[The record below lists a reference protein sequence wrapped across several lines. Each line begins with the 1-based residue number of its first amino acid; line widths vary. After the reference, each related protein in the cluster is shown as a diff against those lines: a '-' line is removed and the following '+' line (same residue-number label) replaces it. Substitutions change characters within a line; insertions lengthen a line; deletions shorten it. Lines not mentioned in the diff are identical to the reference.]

1 MSVTGTPEGGAST
14 EPLVRLVRRA
24 IREWTSQLMD
34 VSGNNTLLCYR
45 DLKAGTLDLGTAEPV
60 ALTDILAGEKV
71 RLSNAFPSDRG
82 GAARRARAIK
92 AKADENFEER
102 GLETL
107 SLAWGMAT
115 WTNTKTTYT
124 PRAPILL
131 CGAELVARGSAAD
144 DFELTLVGEW
154 EINPTL
160 LHVLAANFEVRV
172 EAESLLDLLG
182 SETEPPDGNAIF
194 ERLLKEA
201 EDVDGFGISPNV
213 ALANFSYAKLPMV
226 KDLELAED
234 LLSENALLCAIA
246 GDPASIEELR
256 NRHGDVS
263 PSAPDHTPPAD
274 EFLVVDADSSQS
286 YAINSIVAGKDLV
299 IEGPPGTGKSQTIA
313 NLIATLS
320 ARGKKVLFVAEKRAA
335 IDAVLDRLRDV
346 DLGGLVLD
354 LHDGVGA
361 KRKLAQDLK
370 KALDDASSARAID
383 MTVDQE
389 LLAHRRQALVQRT
402 DALHKKR
409 SPWDISAYDLQ
420 VELIGLP
427 DFVKSEFRLGASA
440 LQGFTA
446 EVYRRTQES
455 LEQFVGIGGI
465 ALTASD
471 SPWLPALE
479 AGTITTPEQA
489 GLVMEAM
496 TNFTQHTLPEA
507 TERIEGALSSVGL
520 TRPETV
526 ADWAR
531 TIELL
536 HRVAGTLASFDSA
549 VFEVDFAG
557 LLAGLTPAT
566 GGAFGRL
573 WHGVFDGTYKQALRE
588 ARAKSSE
595 PKASGGGL
603 FAALGD
609 AQKLLSDW
617 RSACTDGGLPRLPA
631 TFDAA
636 QGTFGQLLAELG
648 HLELALGQSELE
660 ELGPEQLA
668 ARLRVFIADRQ
679 TLNRL
684 PELWRLSKT
693 FEAVGLNRLIAEMQ
707 LRNLTIEQAAGCLSF
722 VWHSSVLDS
731 LNIVDP
737 LLGTFDG
744 PAHSRTVE
752 EFQRADRKHI
762 ATTPAR
768 IKRLVAENVVS
779 TRDRFPQESALVTRE
794 AAKKIKHIP
803 VRTLFKEAPN
813 VLTALK
819 PCWAMSPLVVP
830 QVLPP
835 TQCFDVVI
843 FDEASQVTA
852 ESAVGAL
859 MRAGQA
865 VVAGDPKQLPP
876 TSFFAS
882 GSSQD
887 DEDEELLGE
896 EELDTSAAM
905 TRNYD
910 SILDVMGAL
919 LPPPIGTKRLLWHYR
934 SKDERLIAF
943 SNSQSGLYDWSLTT
957 FPGSGNDEVVTH
969 ELVPFVRGRVGQ
981 EDSVS
986 DEVEAVVRAVAA
998 HARKRPSESLGVITM
1013 SIKHKNRIDESLRRA
1028 RQEDH
1033 VLDAYMDQLFRQNEK
1048 FFVKNLERVQGDER
1062 DAILITTG
1070 YGKNPEGRMLYRFGP
1085 LNQQGG
1091 ERRLNVAVT
1100 RARSRIGLITSFSSA
1115 DMDSS
1120 KLKAL
1125 GAQMLRDYVKY
1136 CESGGTDLG
1145 PRTRP
1150 SIELNP
1156 FERDVLAQLTSAGLD
1171 LECQVGASG
1180 YWIDFAAKH
1189 PTEPGRFVLA
1199 VEADGAMYHSSE
1211 TARDRD
1217 RLRQDHLERL
1227 GWKFHRIWS
1236 SDWFHHR
1243 EREVI
1248 RAVDAFDTALTEP
1261 ETSKNQPAVPPQNLA
1276 EVADMSRGTGRTL
1289 PRPWHPDGRPIDA
1302 YPDFELVRL
1311 FEWINS
1317 DGQLRTAEEIM
1328 ALAIPALGYERS
1340 SAPRRATLMRVIN
1353 AYKQSLGQL

>member
-1 MSVTGTPEGGAST
+1 
-14 EPLVRLVRRA
+14 
-24 IREWTSQLMD
+24 
-34 VSGNNTLLCYR
+34 
-45 DLKAGTLDLGTAEPV
+45 
-60 ALTDILAGEKV
+60 
-71 RLSNAFPSDRG
+71 
-82 GAARRARAIK
+82 
-92 AKADENFEER
+92 
-102 GLETL
+102 
-107 SLAWGMAT
+107 
-115 WTNTKTTYT
+115 
-124 PRAPILL
+124 
-131 CGAELVARGSAAD
+131 
-144 DFELTLVGEW
+144 
-154 EINPTL
+154 
-160 LHVLAANFEVRV
+160 
-172 EAESLLDLLG
+172 
-182 SETEPPDGNAIF
+182 
-194 ERLLKEA
+194 
-201 EDVDGFGISPNV
+201 
-213 ALANFSYAKLPMV
+213 
-226 KDLELAED
+226 
-234 LLSENALLCAIA
+234 
-246 GDPASIEELR
+246 
-256 NRHGDVS
+256 
-263 PSAPDHTPPAD
+263 
-274 EFLVVDADSSQS
+274 
-286 YAINSIVAGKDLV
+286 
-299 IEGPPGTGKSQTIA
+299 
-313 NLIATLS
+313 
-320 ARGKKVLFVAEKRAA
+320 
-335 IDAVLDRLRDV
+335 
-346 DLGGLVLD
+346 
-354 LHDGVGA
+354 
-361 KRKLAQDLK
+361 
-370 KALDDASSARAID
+370 
-383 MTVDQE
+383 
-389 LLAHRRQALVQRT
+389 
-402 DALHKKR
+402 
-409 SPWDISAYDLQ
+409 
-420 VELIGLP
+420 
-427 DFVKSEFRLGASA
+427 
-440 LQGFTA
+440 
-446 EVYRRTQES
+446 
-455 LEQFVGIGGI
+455 
-465 ALTASD
+465 
-471 SPWLPALE
+471 
-479 AGTITTPEQA
+479 
-489 GLVMEAM
+489 MEAM

-507 TERIEGALSSVGL
+507 TERIEGALTSVGL

-536 HRVAGTLASFDSA
+536 HRVAGTLESFDSA
-549 VFEVDFAG
+549 VFEVDIAG

-566 GGAFGRL
+566 GGAFGRF
-573 WHGVFDGTYKQALRE
+573 WHGLFDGTYKQALRE
-588 ARAKSSE
+588 ARTKSSE
-595 PKASGGGL
+595 SKASGVGL

-617 RSACTDGGLPRLPA
+617 RSACTDGGLPRLPE
-631 TFDAA
+631 TFETA

-668 ARLRVFIADRQ
+668 ARLRIFISDRQ

-707 LRNLTIEQAAGCLSF
+707 HRNLTIEQAAGCLSF

-744 PAHSRTVE
+744 AAHSRTVE

-969 ELVPFVRGRVGQ
+969 ELVPSSEAGSVKKIRSPTKWRPWCGQ
-981 EDSVS
+981 
-986 DEVEAVVRAVAA
+986 
-998 HARKRPSESLGVITM
+998 L
-1013 SIKHKNRIDESLRRA
+1013 LRTPGNDRA
-1028 RQEDH
+1028 RASASSQCRSSTRTGSTR
-1033 VLDAYMDQLFRQNEK
+1033 VCVVPAKKTVSIDAYMDQLFRQNEK

-1070 YGKNPEGRMLYRFGP
+1070 YGKNSEGRMLYRFGP

-1100 RARSRIGLITSFSSA
+1100 RARSRIGLITSFSST

-1120 KLKAL
+1120 RLKAL

-1145 PRTRP
+1145 PRTDQVLN
-1150 SIELNP
+1150 SIPLS
-1156 FERDVLAQLTSAGLD
+1156 ATS
-1171 LECQVGASG
+1171 
-1180 YWIDFAAKH
+1180 W
-1189 PTEPGRFVLA
+1189 R
-1199 VEADGAMYHSSE
+1199 
-1211 TARDRD
+1211 
-1217 RLRQDHLERL
+1217 
-1227 GWKFHRIWS
+1227 
-1236 SDWFHHR
+1236 
-1243 EREVI
+1243 
-1248 RAVDAFDTALTEP
+1248 
-1261 ETSKNQPAVPPQNLA
+1261 N
-1276 EVADMSRGTGRTL
+1276 
-1289 PRPWHPDGRPIDA
+1289 
-1302 YPDFELVRL
+1302 
-1311 FEWINS
+1311 
-1317 DGQLRTAEEIM
+1317 
-1328 ALAIPALGYERS
+1328 
-1340 SAPRRATLMRVIN
+1340 
-1353 AYKQSLGQL
+1353 